1 MIKQEITIIPET
13 DDIRLSRE
21 TTRKLQQWQAQ
32 TLQRLQ
38 QEPGSPHY
46 PIRWTS
52 LRQKRAFFASD
63 GFGRGIPTRRTHALS
78 RGWDVFVNI
87 EQIGRIE
94 AYKVALLEFLT
105 RLTGGAAPTPPP
117 AVVIVSVDNPVK
129 YEQYVTGIHQQGFH
143 QDTGWQYT
151 PDILNTAFKQ
161 AEGIVNGL

>member
-1 MIKQEITIIPET
+1 MIKQEITITADT

-21 TTRKLQQWQAQ
+21 TNRQLQQWQAQ

-38 QEPGSPHY
+38 AEPGKPQY

-52 LRQKRAFFASD
+52 ERQRRAFFATK

-78 RGWDVFVNI
+78 RGWDVYVNI
-87 EQIGRIE
+87 EQVSRIE

-105 RLTGGAAPTPPP
+105 RLTGGTAPTPPP
-117 AVVIVSVDNPVK
+117 AAVIVSVDNPVA

-143 QDTGWQYT
+143 QDTGWQYA

-161 AEGIVNGL
+161 VEGIVNGL